1 MQRSNRLFTTVV
13 LAGFRRN
20 AKRATTQ
27 ALLASNN
34 NYPVYNAVQSKS
46 TYVNNHSFHS
56 HAKNNKLRIKKV
68 LIVTKLTR
76 YEFEM
81 LRHPNLDKN
90 QLEEKVKNRGTD
102 YDSLMYYHNLH
113 KTVER
118 KVVDSFTQ
126 MGVEVKVV
134 NRITINKELLQWT
147 DLIVPVGGDGTFLLA
162 ASRATPFFV
171 ENSVPIVGFNSDPLR
186 SEGRLMLPKQY
197 TSDVNDAVKKII
209 KGEFDWMHRSRVRIT
224 LLKFNGD
231 TPIPFDLHEF
241 NPAPVEH
248 KELIVSEPTLLDQ
261 INGGAFYPGKKT
273 KATKRMLPYLAL
285 NEVFIGETLSARVS
299 HLHIR
304 PNTTQKIT
312 KTKSSGLCVS
322 TGTGSTSWH
331 TSINRLS
338 KKNVEDLLNILKNG
352 SKLDLNGLNAE
363 AISEIYNQQLV
374 FEPDDPRL
382 CYSIREQICVGVWPN
397 PKGFESRDFA
407 QNLYVKSR
415 CFDASLVIDGTIC
428 YPFNDGTKAFLEVL
442 PEDALLTMKIV
453 D

>member
-1 MQRSNRLFTTVV
+1 MQRSNKLATVV
-13 LAGFRRN
+13 LAGFRKH
-20 AKRATTQ
+20 AKKTATHFLKAKYQPTYHIAKHQ
-27 ALLASNN
+27 
-34 NYPVYNAVQSKS
+34 S
-46 TYVNNHSFHS
+46 TYVNNHWFHS

-76 YEFEM
+76 YEFEKI
-81 LRHPNLDKN
+81 RHAELNDAE
-90 QLEEKVKNRGTD
+90 LEEKIKYRGTD
-102 YDSLMYYHNLH
+102 YDALMYYHNLH
-113 KTVER
+113 KAVER
-118 KVVDSFTQ
+118 KVVDSFSQ

-134 NRITINKELLQWT
+134 NRLTINKELLQWT

-162 ASRATPFFV
+162 ASRATPFFI
-171 ENSVPIVGFNSDPLR
+171 ENSVPIVGFNSDPQR

-209 KGEFDWMHRSRVRIT
+209 KGEFEWMHRSRIRIT
-224 LLKFNGD
+224 LLKFNGE
-231 TPIPFDLHEF
+231 TPIPIDLHEF

-248 KELIVSEPTLLDQ
+248 KELFVSEPSLLDQ
-261 INGGAFYPGKKT
+261 INGGAYYPGRKN
-273 KATKRMLPYLAL
+273 KATKRILPYLAL

-304 PNTTQKIT
+304 PSTTQKIT

-338 KKNVEDLLNILKNG
+338 NKNVEDLLQLLKKNN
-352 SKLDLNGLNAE
+352 KVDLNGVDAG
-363 AISEIYNQQLV
+363 EICEEYNRQLV

-415 CFDASLVIDGTIC
+415 CFDASLVIDGTVS
-428 YPFNDGTKAFLEVL
+428 YKFNDGTKALLEVL
-442 PEDALLTMKIV
+442 PEDALLTMKIE